1 MILLSLRLLRLR
13 LAFQS
18 KPASTGSPF
27 WPLVVLPPPLKRSP
41 CLGGLVL
48 AKKSFRALWKMIF

>member
-1 MILLSLRLLRLR
+1 MILISLKLLRLR

-27 WPLVVLPPPLKRSP
+27 WPFVVLAPTLKRSP
-41 CLGGLVL
+41 CLGELVL
-48 AKKSFRALWKMIF
+48 GK